1 MKVCLISSEH
11 SPWGG
16 IGNSVRRLASLL
28 AQRHEVT
35 VIYTSGPEGRSPV
48 AASAGVREIVAEPSE
63 EVRRTACAC
72 EDHLRSV
79 AALEAIERA
88 YGDGAP
94 DFIEFCDF
102 RGHGL
107 VTLQARRAGHQML
120 RDTLIGL
127 RLCGSSELVS
137 LHDGTLN
144 QPVMRLV
151 ADIEREQLRLA
162 DVLLWPGGDILGVYR
177 RYYSDLRLP
186 EPVCIRRPLDV
197 PADPPA
203 AAPRPSGEP
212 LRLLYV
218 GRLQRLK
225 GVFDLA
231 EAVQGLVSDEWELT
245 MIGADTPTA
254 ALGQSA
260 QLTIEAIVGDDP
272 RVTIQPP
279 LPHDELRQRWAEYD
293 VVVVPSRFEVWCNV
307 ALEAMRAGV
316 PVLATPVGG
325 LAEVVEPGVNGWRTD
340 SLGSGSIRRALDGLL
355 EDRGEVERM
364 RSSGAVF
371 ERLRSLVDPEQVV
384 AAYDRLLEGA
394 PRRQRPTARP
404 QQEPSVTGIV
414 PYYKASEYVEE
425 AVASLLAQTHR
436 NLDVV
441 IVNDG
446 SFSEDD
452 AVLDRL
458 AEDPRV
464 SVANQLN
471 RGESSARNLAIRLA
485 GGDYLAMLDS
495 DNLYEP
501 EFVARALEL
510 LVRDPNLAYVTCWL
524 RYIASDGSPLAAAGT
539 YAALGNSVIS
549 SDSDNWDGD
558 TIAVFP
564 RRVFGAE
571 GFRYQETAPLH
582 ADWELYRQ
590 LRRRGRFGAVI
601 PERLARYRVHS
612 DSVTKSH
619 DSVSHERAH
628 DEEVSR
634 RKLDDVCWTAKT

>member
-1 MKVCLISSEH
+1 MKVCLASSEQ
-11 SPWGG
+11 SSWGG
-16 IGNSVRRLASLL
+16 IGNSVRRLAGLL

-35 VIYTSGPEGRSPV
+35 VIYSCGLEGRSPV
-48 AASAGVREIVAEPSE
+48 AMQPGVREIVAEPSE

-72 EDHLRSV
+72 EDHLRSA

-94 DFIEFCDF
+94 DFVEFCDF

-107 VTLQARRAGHQML
+107 VTLQARRAGHPLL
-120 RDTLIGL
+120 RDTLIGV

-137 LHDGTLN
+137 LHDGMLN

-162 DVLLWPGGDILGVYR
+162 DALLWPGGDILDLYR
-177 RYYSDLRLP
+177 RYYSGLRLP
-186 EPVCIRRPLDV
+186 EPVRVRRPLDL
-197 PADPPA
+197 PADSPA
-203 AAPRPSGEP
+203 LPRRRPDEP

-231 EAVQGLVSDEWELT
+231 EAVQGLESDEWELT

-260 QLTIEAIVGDDP
+260 QMTIETIVGDDP
-272 RVTIQPP
+272 RVTIEPP
-279 LPHDELRQRWAEYD
+279 LSHGDLQLRWAEYD

-325 LAEVVEPGVNGWRTD
+325 LVEMVEPGVNGWRTD
-340 SLGSGSIRRALDGLL
+340 GLGSGSIRRALDGLL
-355 EDRGEVERM
+355 EDRGEVERV

-371 ERLRSLVDPEQVV
+371 ERLRSLVDPEQVL
-384 AAYDRLLEGA
+384 AAYDRLLEA
-394 PRRQRPTARP
+394 PRWRPPTARP
-404 QQEPSVTGIV
+404 QREPSVTGIV

-436 NLDVV
+436 NLDVM

-446 SFSEDD
+446 SFSGED
-452 AVLDRL
+452 AILDRL

-464 SVANQLN
+464 SVATQLN

-485 GGDYLAMLDS
+485 GGEYLAMLDS
-495 DNLYEP
+495 DNRYEP

-510 LVRDPNLAYVTCWL
+510 LVRDPDLAYVTCWM

-539 YAALGNSVIS
+539 YAALGNSVVS
-549 SDSDNWDGD
+549 GDSDNWDGD
-558 TIAVFP
+558 AIAVFP

-571 GFRYQETAPLH
+571 GFRYQETAALH

-601 PERLARYRVHS
+601 PERLARYRVRS

-619 DSVSHERAH
+619 DSVTHERAH

-634 RKLDDVCWTAKT
+634 RKLDDVRWTAET